1 MFIQTA
7 RCAVFFY
14 FIFLSYT
21 KGFFMTQQE
30 KYVIYDIL
38 MRLVDNDQVL
48 TPLER
53 RDMMRQV
60 FYQVCKINIDDF
72 LGASRGQR
80 ALRPARGNAARN
92 DAYVGQNGEITVDT
106 ENKTLRVHDGE
117 TPGGVTIARTAD
129 IPDIAG
135 ADYVIEWQTPTA
147 ENNYTWYRKYKSGW
161 VEMGGHST
169 SQTVTFPVEMADT
182 SYEIQLTGSCS
193 SNNNNV
199 TVHGWRDPTTTGFTT
214 QGNVLNNKSETS
226 GSNASAKRWYV
237 CGMSA

>member
-1 MFIQTA
+1 
-7 RCAVFFY
+7 
-14 FIFLSYT
+14 
-21 KGFFMTQQE
+21 MTQQE
-30 KYVIYDIL
+30 KYVMYDIL

-53 RDMMRQV
+53 RDMMRQI

-80 ALRPARGNAARN
+80 ALRPARGDGARN

-117 TPGGVTIARTAD
+117 TPGGVTMARMVD
-129 IPDIAG
+129 IPNVAD
-135 ADYVIEWQTPTA
+135 ADYVIEWQSPTA

-161 VEMGGHST
+161 VEQGGIESVTGYAATTTSDITLPITMLDTNYVALSTINHSGENVAVACQVHKA
-169 SQTVTFPVEMADT
+169 SQTNISLRI
-182 SYEIQLTGSCS
+182 SYNAKLTRKIS
-193 SNNNNV
+193 
-199 TVHGWRDPTTTGFTT
+199 WM
-214 QGNVLNNKSETS
+214 
-226 GSNASAKRWYV
+226 V

>member
-1 MFIQTA
+1 
-7 RCAVFFY
+7 
-14 FIFLSYT
+14 
-21 KGFFMTQQE
+21 MTQQE

-161 VEMGGHST
+161 VEMGGQSSAT
-169 SQTVTFPVEMADT
+169 AQNIAYTVSLPIEMLNANYTATVTGTVTGNGYVPRVANRSTT
-182 SYEIQLTGSCS
+182 SFEIRCD
-193 SNNNNV
+193 V
-199 TVHGWRDPTTTGFTT
+199 F
-214 QGNVLNNKSETS
+214 KSDANPAAVKIWYAC
-226 GSNASAKRWYV
+226 GISA
-237 CGMSA
+237 